1 VTAET
6 RALVLSTAAA
16 LVLGVV
22 ALIVALA
29 TGSGAILLDGAFNLC
44 FFVTA
49 LVTLR
54 VARLLERPDDQQYP
68 FGYLHFEPLINL
80 VKGLLIL
87 GVGLIAL
94 IDAAISLYRGG
105 NEVSA
110 GLALAYAALATVYCG
125 GVLLAMRRARREAP
139 SPLVQGDIEN
149 WAVYFAISVGMLV
162 AFCLALLLQRANM
175 EAAARLVDPILVSLV
190 VILTLGVPIRMGGR
204 GLMALLKRAPAQ
216 EVVASIEELVRG
228 ALADLPTRALYLRVV
243 QPGRTTYVMVHV
255 LLGEAE
261 TGLNVRRAGAL
272 RRAVVA
278 AVAER
283 HTQAIVDMV
292 FTAIEEFAAP
302 TTGFVIDAVVEQAS
316 GSTESRPAHAL

>member
-1 VTAET
+1 MTSEI

-54 VARLLERPDDQQYP
+54 VARLLERPDDRQYP
-68 FGYLHFEPLINL
+68 FGYLHFEPLINM

-94 IDAAISLYRGG
+94 IDAAFSVYRGG
-105 NEVSA
+105 NDVSA
-110 GLALAYAALATVYCG
+110 GLALAYAAFATAYCG
-125 GVLLAMRRARREAP
+125 GVFLALRRARRQGP
-139 SPLVQGDIEN
+139 SPLVQGDVEN
-149 WAVYFAISVGMLV
+149 WAVNLAISVGMLV
-162 AFCLALLLQRANM
+162 AFCLALILQRADM
-175 EAAARLVDPILVSLV
+175 DAAARLVDPILVSLV
-190 VILTLGVPIRMGGR
+190 VLLTLGVPIRMAGR
-204 GLMALLKRAPAQ
+204 GLMALLKRAPAA

-228 ALADLPTRALYLRVV
+228 ALAGVPLRALYVRVV
-243 QPGRTTYVMVHV
+243 QPGRTTYAMVHV
-255 LLGEAE
+255 LLSEAE
-261 TGLNVRRAGAL
+261 ARLDIKEADAL
-272 RRAVVA
+272 RRSVVA
-278 AVAER
+278 AVAAR
-283 HTQAIVDMV
+283 HSPVIVDIV

-302 TTGFVIDAVVEQAS
+302 TTGFVIDALCDQAC
-316 GSTESRPAHAL
+316 GSTQH

>member
-1 VTAET
+1 MTAET

-16 LVLGVV
+16 LVLGIV

-29 TGSGAILLDGAFNLC
+29 TASGAILLDGAFNLC

-54 VARLLERPDDQQYP
+54 VARLLERPDDQRYP
-68 FGYLHFEPLINL
+68 FGYLHFEPLINM

-94 IDAAISLYRGG
+94 IDAAFSLYRGG

-110 GLALAYAALATVYCG
+110 GPALAYALFATVYCG
-125 GVLLAMRRARREAP
+125 GILLALRRARRQAP
-139 SPLVQGDIEN
+139 SPLVQGDIDN
-149 WAVYFAISVGMLV
+149 WAVNFVISVGMLV
-162 AFCLALLLQRANM
+162 AFCLALILQRADM
-175 EAAARLVDPILVSLV
+175 DAAARLVDPILVSLV
-190 VILTLGVPIRMGGR
+190 VILTLGVPIRMAGR
-204 GLMALLKRAPAQ
+204 GLLALLKRAPAE
-216 EVVASIEELVRG
+216 EVVASIDGLVRG
-228 ALADLPTRALYLRVV
+228 ALSVVPLRALYVRVV
-243 QPGRTTYVMVHV
+243 QPGRTTYAMVHV

-261 TGLNVRRAGAL
+261 TRLDIKRADAL

-283 HTQAIVDMV
+283 HTPVIVDIV

-302 TTGFVIDAVVEQAS
+302 TTGFVIDAVVDQAC
-316 GSTESRPAHAL
+316 GSTES

>member
-1 VTAET
+1 MTPET

-16 LVLGVV
+16 LVLGLV

-54 VARLLERPDDQQYP
+54 VARLLARPDDQQYP
-68 FGYLHFEPLINL
+68 FGYLHFEPLINM

-105 NEVSA
+105 NELSA
-110 GLALAYAALATVYCG
+110 GLALAYAAFATVYCG
-125 GVLLAMRRARREAP
+125 GVFLALRRAQRQAP
-139 SPLVQGDIEN
+139 SPLVQGDIQN
-149 WAVYFAISVGMLV
+149 WAVNLAISGGMFA
-162 AFCLALLLQRANM
+162 AFCLALILQRAEM
-175 EAAARLVDPILVSLV
+175 VAAARLVDPILVSLV
-190 VILTLGVPIRMGGR
+190 VLLTLGVPIRMAGR
-204 GLMALLKRAPAQ
+204 GLLALLQRAPAN
-216 EVVASIEELVRG
+216 EVVAEIERLVRG
-228 ALADLPTRALYLRVV
+228 ALAGVPMRALYVRVV
-243 QPGRTTYVMVHV
+243 QPGRTTYAMVHV
-255 LLGEAE
+255 LLSEAE
-261 TGLNVRRAGAL
+261 AGLDIKGADAL

-278 AVAER
+278 AVANR
-283 HTQAIVDMV
+283 HAPVIVDMV

-302 TTGFVIDAVVEQAS
+302 TTGFVIDQAC
-316 GSTESRPAHAL
+316 GSTES